1 MLVFI
6 AQPHQQGFANGRPSH
21 TFGRF
26 AARQYRLG
34 QQPQDAFEAW
44 FGLCLFVVLLTG
56 SGRGPWDYKQ
66 KSREYEAFGNF
77 NYGVTGIVL
86 GIPES
91 VLLRAAGAAQ
101 KAAGT
106 SRAEFGDWWGDAP
119 YGDDHSDQHWIKE
132 GIEYAR
138 AQGY

>member
-1 MLVFI
+1 MAAPSIPSGVSLQDNI
-6 AQPHQQGFANGRPSH
+6 ALANNRRMHLKPGSAFAYS
-21 TFGRF
+21 
-26 AARQYRLG
+26 
-34 QQPQDAFEAW
+34 W
-44 FGLCLFVVLLTG
+44 FYSQVR
-56 SGRGPWDYKQ
+56 GRGPWDYKQ

-138 AQGY
+138 AQGC

>member
-1 MLVFI
+1 MLAFD
-6 AQPHQQGFANGRPSH
+6 AQPHQQGFANGCPSNAPR
-21 TFGRF
+21 RF
-26 AARQYRLG
+26 AARQYRPG

-44 FGLCLFVVLLTG
+44 FGVHLLWFY
-56 SGRGPWDYKQ
+56 SQVRGRGPWDYKQ

-77 NYGVTGIVL
+77 NYGVTGTVL
-86 GIPES
+86 GIPEG

-106 SRAEFGDWWGDAP
+106 SRPEFGDWWGDAP